1 MNDDQRELVHKLF
14 VRYRPGVHRFFTHQ
28 GFSSDEARA
37 LAQDVFVRV
46 SQNIGNLRSEAAA
59 DAWVRRITANV
70 WKNELRRRGAIKRD
84 VKEVSL
90 GAEGEPGNE
99 AADHALPVGA
109 APAPNPLEQA
119 LVSEELAAA
128 RACLDELAP
137 KMRQCLW
144 LYVFQDRH
152 YREIA
157 DLLHVSIETVK
168 SHVHEARQQV
178 KRCMARRVAAGER

>member
-1 MNDDQRELVHKLF
+1 MNDDQRELVRKLF
-14 VRYRPGVHRFFTHQ
+14 VRYRPDIHRFFTRQ
-28 GFSSDEARA
+28 GFSGDEARA
-37 LAQDVFVRV
+37 LTQDVFVRV

-59 DAWVRRITANV
+59 DAWLRRIAANL
-70 WKNELRRRGAIKRD
+70 WKNELRRRKAVKRD

-99 AADHALPVGA
+99 AVDQALAVGA

-128 RACLDELAP
+128 RVCLEELAP

-144 LYVFQDRH
+144 LHAFQDRQ

-157 DLLHVSIETVK
+157 ELLHVSIETVK